1 MKPFK
6 EFLLLGTVFITGASS
21 LIVEVVGLRV
31 LSPYYGNTI
40 FTVSS
45 VVSVILFALSCGYY
59 LGGKLA
65 DRRASLRSFF
75 GLIFVSGIVL
85 LLFYSLGAIL
95 LPVLGAKLSI
105 VLGPLVSAMLLFF
118 PGAMLLGTLSP
129 YAVKLQSIHLGKES
143 VGSATGGIFFW
154 STLGSIGGSL
164 SAGFVLI
171 PRFGIDR
178 ILIANGLVLSLLGLA
193 PLLFLGDAR
202 KKIVLPIVALICAL
216 GTTAGAARYS
226 RRDALYVK
234 DGVYQKIS
242 IYDGEYNGRP
252 TRFFQQDQNSAGA
265 GEGAM
270 FLDSDEPTDL
280 VYDYTRYYALY
291 KIFTPQVQNALVIG
305 GGAYSVPKALLREIP
320 QASVDVVDIEP
331 SLFSL
336 GQRFFKLTE
345 SPRLHNHVE
354 DGRRFLRDSQTKYDL
369 IFSDVYYSFFSVPP
383 HFATKEFF
391 TIAREKLAPNG
402 IFIANMI
409 GDLSRQPQSL
419 VMAVIKTFQLV
430 FPNTYVF
437 AVSWPDKTDSQNIM
451 LVAYNSDQHID
462 LNSRSIL
469 ASSDPLLRS
478 LPSRLVDVNRRF
490 DLSPYPVLTD
500 NYSPVEYLTAQVLE
514 RAFGTTKA
522 IDGEEMLADVA
533 QQQRYG
539 ARVAGA
545 PGHQKEKEFLSAEMN
560 LLAQDVE
567 FQNWKPAAENG
578 ESTNIVAHFFAS
590 AKRRVLLATR
600 YDSRGRSS
608 AADAAGVAVL
618 AELARAFGDLNVP
631 PSVGIDM
638 VFLDGSDAAP
648 SSSPGSGDAQPSAG
662 SIYFAQHLRDLYGDE
677 KPVAAIVLD
686 GVCRPGAI
694 IRKDHYSVA
703 HAAEQVEAVW
713 SAARRASRDMFP
725 DATAPQVNGDQMPLI
740 EVGIPSVLLAEESK
754 GQTADAE
761 CSARTL
767 EDVGLALLNYLAPP
781 DRLAE
786 K

>member
-6 EFLLLGTVFITGASS
+6 EFLLLATVFITGASS

-45 VVSVILFALSCGYY
+45 VVSVILLALSCGYY

-65 DRRASLRSFF
+65 DRRATLRSFF

-85 LLFYSLGAIL
+85 LLFYSLGALL

-129 YAVKLQSIHLGKES
+129 YAVKLQSLHLGKES

-178 ILIANGLVLSLLGLA
+178 ILIANGLVLALVGLV
-193 PLLFLGDAR
+193 PLLFLGDAH
-202 KKIVLPIVALICAL
+202 KKTVLPIVALICAL

-270 FLDSDEPTDL
+270 FLDSDDPADL

-291 KIFTPQVQNALVIG
+291 KIFTPQVKNALVIG

-336 GQRFFKLTE
+336 GQRFFKLPE
-345 SPRLHNHVE
+345 SRRLHNHVE
-354 DGRRFLRDSQTKYDL
+354 DGRRFLRDSSTQYDL

-383 HFATKEFF
+383 HFATREFF
-391 TIAREKLAPNG
+391 TIARDKLAPNG

-451 LVAYNSDQHID
+451 LVAYNSDQRID
-462 LNSRSIL
+462 LSSQSIL
-469 ASSDPLLRS
+469 ASSDSLVRS
-478 LPSRLVDVNRRF
+478 LPYKLVDVNRRF

-500 NYSPVEYLTAQVLE
+500 NYAPVEYLTAHVLE

-522 IDGEEMLADVA
+522 VDGEEMLADVA

-545 PGHQKEKEFLSAEMN
+545 PGHEKEKEFLSAEMN

-567 FQNWKPAAENG
+567 LQTWKPDGVGGATF
-578 ESTNIVAHFFAS
+578 TNIVGHFFMS
-590 AKRRVLLATR
+590 AKQRVVLAAR
-600 YDSRGRSS
+600 YDSRGGS
-608 AADAAGVAVL
+608 AADAAGAAVL
-618 AELARAFGDLNVP
+618 VELARAFGDLNVP
-631 PSVGIDM
+631 PRVGIDM
-638 VFLDGSDAAP
+638 VFFDGDAVTPAGTG
-648 SSSPGSGDAQPSAG
+648 GSGTIQPSVGAA
-662 SIYFAQHLRDLYGDE
+662 YFAAHLSDLYAGE

-686 GVCRPGAI
+686 GLCRADLHV
-694 IRKDHYSVA
+694 RKDPLSVMR
-703 HAAEQVEAVW
+703 AAEQVGKFWNAGQ
-713 SAARRASRDMFP
+713 RANRNMFP
-725 DATAPQVNGDQMPLI
+725 DATGPDVIGDQALLI
-740 EVGIPSVLLAEESK
+740 QAGIPTVFL
-754 GQTADAE
+754 ADADRISGAAGEPRE

-767 EDVGLALLNYLAPP
+767 ETVGASLMNYVVP
-781 DRLAE
+781 
-786 K
+786 